1 MKSGKDID
9 ARRAPYPM
17 SPTDWRREAGA
28 SAAVSGQP
36 RTLLGRV
43 WQRLKADLP
52 VRFTLAFL
60 LMGIIITFITGLFL
74 SAYLTASLSQDAN
87 RFVMSHTVASTR
99 QLEIFLDSRLVNGSL
114 EEIDRGELDR

>member
-1 MKSGKDID
+1 MKSGQHID

-28 SAAVSGQP
+28 SVAVSGQP

-60 LMGIIITFITGLFL
+60 LMGIIITFITGLLARRWRGHL
-74 SAYLTASLSQDAN
+74 SKYQPDHDGT
-87 RFVMSHTVASTR
+87 
-99 QLEIFLDSRLVNGSL
+99 E
-114 EEIDRGELDR
+114 